1 LLPVWSQFIAAAAFD
16 NRFDT
21 MWDWRFEMKKL
32 LLVLGVALLGGAM
45 VVEEAE
51 ARRLGGGRS
60 TGVQRNV
67 TAPPAQTPAKPAQQQ
82 AAPAGQQQ
90 NAAPAAAGQSRW
102 LPMLGGL
109 ALGGLLGY
117 LFAGNGLLGI
127 LLLALLAAGAV
138 LAVRALMRRRTE
150 QAPMQL
156 AGFGRDMTAAPPP
169 AQQGAAPQRA
179 AVPAGFDSAGFL
191 RAAKL
196 NFVRLQIANDSGRL
210 DEIREFTT
218 PELFDELRRDVAAR
232 SAAQHTDVAGLDAEL
247 LEVATQDGSHWASV
261 RFFGTVRE
269 SPGEAAAG
277 FEEVWNLVK
286 PVDGSSGWLLAG
298 IQQMH

>member
-1 LLPVWSQFIAAAAFD
+1 MRRLLFI
-16 NRFDT
+16 
-21 MWDWRFEMKKL
+21 
-32 LLVLGVALLGGAM
+32 LGLAVVGGAM
-45 VVEEAE
+45 VVEDVE

-90 NAAPAAAGQSRW
+90 NAANAPAATGQSRW

-117 LFAGNGLLGI
+117 LFAGNGLLGV
-127 LLLALLAAGAV
+127 LLLALLAVGV
-138 LAVRALMRRRTE
+138 GLGVRALLNRRTAE
-150 QAPMQL
+150 APRPMEL
-156 AGFGRDMTAAPPP
+156 AGFGRDMLATPSRAQGATPP
-169 AQQGAAPQRA
+169 QGAAPQRA

-191 RAAKL
+191 RAAKT
-196 NFVRLQIANDSGRL
+196 NFIRLQMANDAGQL
-210 DEIREFTT
+210 EEIREFTT
-218 PELFDELRRDVAAR
+218 PALFEELRKDVAERAG
-232 SAAQHTDVAGLDAEL
+232 AAQHTDVVGLDAEL
-247 LEVATQDGSHWASV
+247 LEVDTQGGNHWASV
-261 RFFGTVRE
+261 RFSGTVRE
-269 SPGEAAAG
+269 SPGAAAAG